1 MKKLLFLPIAA
12 ALLSACNT
20 TFKED
25 VAIDS
30 FPSGADVYINS
41 ELVGKTPTTV
51 ELVRDGSYE
60 VTFKKEGYKDQTMAL
75 TPTNKNAFVKFGPLV
90 DMGYYKELPAEVD
103 GEMLPDFLPAY
114 PGINAFNDM
123 AANILQAD
131 QLRKDGKI
139 TPEEHSYLMKVIT
152 KFYSQADAK

>member
-1 MKKLLFLPIAA
+1 
-12 ALLSACNT
+12 
-20 TFKED
+20 
-25 VAIDS
+25 
-30 FPSGADVYINS
+30 
-41 ELVGKTPTTV
+41 
-51 ELVRDGSYE
+51 
-60 VTFKKEGYKDQTMAL
+60 MAL